1 MSEVIFTYTKELY
14 HHGIKGQKWGVRR
27 YQNADGTRTSAG
39 KKRYFL
45 NKIESVKNNEKAY
58 RNKLSAISKRKYI
71 DSSDAKRFKYRNQS
85 IVARVGKTAAV
96 GVASML
102 IGDIMNGNINTY
114 KAMNKEQLKKEL
126 TKKAI
131 ALTAQTVA
139 NVSIND
145 ALAKSASKRYT
156 DDGRL
161 KKGSKKHL
169 TIKEDAIEIGINS
182 AVHAVPYVGAIMGM
196 KVSKARADRIKN
208 EAAFNRWGQ
217 NILQER
223 VDNVI
228 WQSDDLNYAIIDN
241 RNR

>member
-1 MSEVIFTYTKELY
+1 MYTNELY

-27 YQNADGTRTSAG
+27 FQRKDGTRTSAG

-85 IVARVGKTAAV
+85 IVARVGKTAAA

-161 KKGSKKHL
+161 KNGSKKHL
-169 TIKEDAIEIGINS
+169 ITKEDAIEIGINS
-182 AVHAVPYVGAIMGM
+182 AVRAVPYVGAIMGM